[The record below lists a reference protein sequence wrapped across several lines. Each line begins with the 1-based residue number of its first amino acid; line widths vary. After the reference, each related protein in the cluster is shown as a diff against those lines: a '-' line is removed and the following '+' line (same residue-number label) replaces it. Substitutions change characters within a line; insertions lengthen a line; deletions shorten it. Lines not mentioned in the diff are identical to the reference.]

1 MHSHQPATTASVMC
15 PESDLLKEVPLF
27 QLLDDSERT
36 ELAAQLEVVNFA
48 SGEIIFQYG
57 EPGDAIYIISS
68 GEVEMFFKND
78 TGERIVLEVATRGDF
93 FGELSM
99 LDNGTR
105 SASTIAI
112 KETQALRLLREDLEK
127 FLERR
132 PQAAMHLLAAVGKR
146 LRATVEQLRH
156 TATRNVN
163 EEHNDQR
170 TLVQKAADWI
180 AEFSGSIPFLVLHIV
195 FFAFWLTVNWI
206 QVPGIPQFDPYPF
219 GFLTLSVSLEAIF
232 LSVFVLL
239 SQNRQAAKERI
250 HADIEYDVNLKAEL
264 EIAHLHE
271 KLDRLTGDVLLRLDR
286 LHRILPKNADL
297 AIAAAEVRDLPSPP
311 EQSVPAPHRSVP

>member
-1 MHSHQPATTASVMC
+1 MC